1 MFSLE
6 YFKWYFP
13 IVYIWLVEPVTLTL
27 GKHGLEVT
35 AFYCLENQSVVES
48 QCEKSS
54 VLLKMPGL
62 MFKARKK
69 KKKGKI
75 TH

>member
-1 MFSLE
+1 M
-6 YFKWYFP
+6 
-13 IVYIWLVEPVTLTL
+13 YIWLVEPVTLTL
-27 GKHGLEVT
+27 DKHGLEVT
-35 AFYCLENQSVVES
+35 AFYCLENQSDVES

-69 KKKGKI
+69 KKREDNTLGI
-75 TH
+75 L